1 MIGMELPDDRT
12 LRELV
17 SRYAS
22 IVERFGA
29 DIGQRPMVLPNGK
42 FFPDVFSGD
51 FPSVQ
56 RLLRRMQGHAGMS
69 DIPIQLGVLDPDA
82 EGEACGTGACGSCA
96 APNVSPAVAAAR
108 LVDLGDGW
116 RINIA
121 PTEARSPV
129 ALTAALARALGQVFL
144 LEETSPERPIE
155 EPLEVTVELTTV
167 ALGLGTL
174 LLSGSY
180 LYQKSCGGPNV
191 ACLTALGVG
200 ELSVA
205 FALFAK
211 HAGHSMRGA
220 RAELDATQKEQLSE
234 AETWL
239 LSNPH
244 VSQLLATDPL
254 RLVLGDFELSP
265 PKSWMARLFSAS
277 PTAPRAPGPSRAS
290 TTS

>member
-1 MIGMELPDDRT
+1 MELPDDRT

-22 IVERFGA
+22 IIERFGP
-29 DIGQRPMVLPNGK
+29 DIGQRPMVLPTGK
-42 FFPDVFSGD
+42 FFPDAFSGD

-56 RLLRRMQGHAGMS
+56 RLLRRMQQHAGMS
-69 DIPIQLGVLDPDA
+69 DIPIQLGVVDPDA
-82 EGEACGTGACGSCA
+82 SEGEACGTGACGSCA
-96 APNVSPAVAAAR
+96 APNVSPEIAAAR

-129 ALTAALARALGQVFL
+129 ALTAALARALGHVFL
-144 LEETSPERPIE
+144 LEETNPQRPIE

-191 ACLTALGVG
+191 ACLTALGIG

-205 FALFAK
+205 FALFTK
-211 HAGHSMRGA
+211 HAGHSMSLA
-220 RAELDATQKEQLSE
+220 RRELDATQKEQLSE
-234 AETWL
+234 AETWM
-239 LSNPH
+239 LSNPR
-244 VSQLLATDPL
+244 VSQLLVTDPL
-254 RLVLGDFELSP
+254 RLVLGDFELSA
-265 PKSWMARLFSAS
+265 PKSWMARIFSGIS
-277 PTAPRAPGPSRAS
+277 PSARGSRAS
-290 TTS
+290 TAS